1 MDDLLSLLVI
11 VFTVVGMINKSKKK
25 KEQQAKSQKVFQE
38 MPPVTAPQAVP
49 QQPAAA
55 PAATMMPPRP
65 EHKTVTPLE
74 AMIKQVVRETKGES
88 KEGRTDHS
96 AHISCEGHDPC
107 HEDQLSP
114 AVRPARVAVQ
124 ETAMAVEEEGSSLKL
139 NFTGDEMVRAV
150 VMQEIL
156 TRPCD
161 RRRRA
166 V

>member
-1 MDDLLSLLVI
+1 MEDLLSVLFIIVSLVGLL
-11 VFTVVGMINKSKKK
+11 NKNAKKQMK
-25 KEQQAKSQKVFQE
+25 KNAAQKGFQDL
-38 MPPVTAPQAVP
+38 PPVTAPQAVP
-49 QQPAAA
+49 QQSAAA

-65 EHKTVTPLE
+65 AHKPVTPLE
-74 AMIKQVVRETKGES
+74 AMIEQAVREAKGGS
-88 KEGRTDHS
+88 MEGRTDHS

-114 AVRPARVAVQ
+114 AVRPARVAMQ
-124 ETAMAVEEEGSSLKL
+124 ETAMAVEEEGGSLKL